1 MMYTHYT
8 QYTLTC
14 AGRLFDVFRITHVDF
29 FFVSSQIILDKFLHM
44 NVAQVHANGP
54 SQYLFHFVV
63 MHDDDVTTISNNFNI

>member
-1 MMYTHYT
+1 
-8 QYTLTC
+8 
-14 AGRLFDVFRITHVDF
+14 
-29 FFVSSQIILDKFLHM
+29 M